1 MRRHG
6 FTLIELLVVIAI
18 IAILAAI
25 LFPVFARAREKAKQS
40 SCLSN
45 MKQIGLAV
53 LSYAQDYDE
62 FLVRD
67 CGYVAPTVVF
77 DTVPRVQFY
86 WWEGLQP
93 YMKNLQ
99 IMACPSEST
108 RRVYSGGAPDSRY
121 DIDYTIN
128 WLCQG
133 RPLPDVTEPASTI
146 FVVEG
151 TNNYCRW
158 FCGPPDTCQAA
169 QPGNYAWTTGRHNGT
184 SNYLFID
191 GHAKALNLGT
201 IGAADPYAR
210 RDAHMCHVW
219 HGP

>member
-40 SCLSN
+40 SCMSN
-45 MKQIGLAV
+45 VKQIGLAV

-62 FLVRD
+62 FLVRSV
-67 CGYVAPTVVF
+67 GYRAPSVVL
-77 DTVPRVQFY
+77 DSVPRTYFY

-99 IMACPSEST
+99 IMACPSETT
-108 RRVYSGGAPDSRY
+108 RRVYSGGQSDSRY

-133 RPLPDVTEPASTI
+133 RPMPDIAEPAQTL

-151 TNNYCRW
+151 VNNYCRW
-158 FCGPPDTCQAA
+158 FCGPPDTCQAD
-169 QPGNYAWTTGRHNGT
+169 QPGNYAWHTARHNGM
-184 SNYLFID
+184 SNYLFLD
-191 GHAKALNLGT
+191 GHVKALNVGT
-201 IGAADPYAR
+201 IRSDGPYAW